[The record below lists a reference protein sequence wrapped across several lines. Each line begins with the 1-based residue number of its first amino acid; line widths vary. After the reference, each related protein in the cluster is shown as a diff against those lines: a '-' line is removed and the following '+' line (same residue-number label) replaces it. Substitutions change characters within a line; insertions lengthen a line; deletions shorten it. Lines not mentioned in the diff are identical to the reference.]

1 MPLHNPALERLS
13 PERLRAYQLTRL
25 NGLLTQILPSN
36 RFYARKLG
44 TMATPVSWDAF
55 HTWPFTTKTELV
67 ADQETHPP
75 LGTIATYPREQYVAY
90 HQTSGTTG
98 RPLIVLDTAESWAWW
113 SECWQYVYGAAGVTG
128 GDRMFFAFSFGPF
141 IGFWA
146 AHAGA
151 RRLGAMTI
159 PGGGMD
165 SKGRL
170 DLIARVRPTVLLSTP
185 TYALRLADVARDEGI
200 DLAACGVRVTI
211 HAGEPGASL
220 PAVRARIEHAFGARA
235 FDHPGATEV
244 GAFGYM
250 CEEQT
255 AVHINEAEFIAEIVD
270 PADGRAVAEGETGEL
285 VLTNL
290 GRAGWPVLRYR
301 TGDLV
306 TAGGRSCPCGRTFLA
321 APGGIIARADDCIII
336 RGVNIYPSSIEAIVR
351 QFAIDEF
358 RIVRSLRGGAE
369 QLEVQVEAAAGEAA
383 RLADAFRRHLGV
395 RIDATIVPAGTLPRF
410 ELKARRLVDL
420 RDVIASRNNQGRSPS

>member
-1 MPLHNPALERLS
+1 MSLHNAGLETS
-13 PERLRAYQLTRL
+13 PPERLRAYQLARL
-25 NGLLTQILPSN
+25 NELLQRILPSN

-44 TMATPVSWDAF
+44 TVAPPVEWDTF
-55 HTWPFTTKTELV
+55 HAWPFTTKTELV
-67 ADQETHPP
+67 VDQETHPP
-75 LGTIATYPREQYVAY
+75 LGTIATYTREHYVVY

-98 RPLIVLDTAESWAWW
+98 RPLIVLDTAESWTWW
-113 SECWQYVYGAAGVTG
+113 SECWQYVYSAAGLTA
-128 GDRMFFAFSFGPF
+128 GDRIFFAFSFGPF

-146 AHAGA
+146 AHAAA
-151 RRLGAMTI
+151 RRLGALTI

-185 TYALRLADVARDEGI
+185 TYALRLVDVAREEGV
-200 DLAACGVRVTI
+200 DLTACGVRVTI

-220 PAVRARIEHAFGARA
+220 PAVRSRIEQAFGARA

-250 CEEQT
+250 CERQT
-255 AVHINEAEFIAEIVD
+255 TIHINEAEFIAEIID
-270 PADGRAVAEGETGEL
+270 PASGRAVADGETGEL

-306 TAGGRSCPCGRTFLA
+306 TAGERSCACGRTFLTI
-321 APGGIIARADDCIII
+321 PGGIIGRADDCIII

-351 QFAIDEF
+351 QFEVDEF
-358 RIVRSLRGGAE
+358 RIVRSLQGGAE
-369 QLEVQVEAAAGEAA
+369 QLEVQVEAAPAEAA
-383 RLADAFRRHLGV
+383 RLADAFRRRLGV
-395 RIDATIVPAGTLPRF
+395 RIDATIVRAGTLPRF
-410 ELKARRLVDL
+410 ELKSRRLVDL
-420 RDVIASRNNQGRSPS
+420 RNPIDARRLP

>member
-1 MPLHNPALERLS
+1 VIYNAGLETLS
-13 PERLRAYQLTRL
+13 AERLRGHQLARL
-25 NGLLTQILPSN
+25 NELLQEILPSN

-44 TMATPVSWDAF
+44 TSVTPIDWDTF
-55 HTWPFTTKTELV
+55 HRWPFTTKAELV
-67 ADQETHPP
+67 ADQERNPP

-98 RPLIVLDTAESWAWW
+98 RPLVVLDTAESWAWW
-113 SECWQYVYGAAGVTG
+113 SECWQYVYSAAGVTAE
-128 GDRMFFAFSFGPF
+128 DRIFFAFSFGPF

-146 AHAGA
+146 AHAAA
-151 RRLGAMTI
+151 RRLGALTI

-165 SKGRL
+165 SKARL
-170 DLIARVRPTVLLSTP
+170 DLISRVGPTVLLATP
-185 TYALRLADVARDEGI
+185 TYALRLADVARDERI
-200 DLAACGVRVTI
+200 DLTACGLRVAI

-220 PAVRARIEHAFGARA
+220 PAVRARIEQAFGARV

-250 CEEQT
+250 CEGQT

-270 PADGRAVAEGETGEL
+270 PASGRAVSDGETGEL

-290 GRAGWPVLRYR
+290 GRRGWPTIRYR

-306 TAGGRSCPCGRTFLA
+306 TAGGRSCACGRTFLTI
-321 APGGIIARADDCIII
+321 PGGIIGRADDCIVI

-358 RIVRSLRGGAE
+358 RIVRSLRRGVE
-369 QLEVQVEAAAGEAA
+369 QLEVQVEAAVGEAA

-395 RIDATIVPAGTLPRF
+395 RIDATTVPGGTLPRF

-420 RDVIASRNNQGRSPS
+420 RDVITASHNSPGKSTS